1 MSRAF
6 SAFRCPLCKGPLL
19 AVGRSLRCPAGHSF
33 DQAAEGYVN
42 LLPVNARRAKDPGDS
57 KEMVAARRRFL
68 QAGHYGPFGT
78 ALGELCLALA
88 QTARDPHSPHIL
100 DAGCGEG
107 WYSRQAA
114 AALTAAGLCP
124 EMAGYDLSKPAVRL
138 AAKAQPEAAFAV
150 AGSFAAPVADG
161 WADVILN
168 IFSPMARE
176 EFLRV
181 LAPGGALVYAVPG
194 PRHLFGLK
202 QVLYDTPYE
211 NPCRPVEYPGFVRE
225 AEQAVQGTIRLE
237 GGAIQDLFAMTPY
250 YWKTPKEGAE
260 RLAKLEVLQTEIE
273 FRFVIYRKQG

>member
-42 LLPVNARRAKDPGDS
+42 LLPVNARRAKDPGDN

-68 QAGHYGPFGT
+68 QAGHYGPFGA

-88 QTARDPHSPHIL
+88 KTARDPHSPRLL

-150 AGSFAAPVADG
+150 A
-161 WADVILN
+161 DVLLN

-211 NPCRPVEYPGFVRE
+211 NPCRPVDYPGFVRE
-225 AEQAVQGTIRLE
+225 DERAVQSTIRLE

-273 FRFVIYRKQG
+273 FRFVTYRKQG